1 MEEKKSFKISLSTFF
16 LIIAIIIIIIMAIYI
31 CIDKSNSNKEVSSL
45 EANATNMQ
53 AKIDDLQEKID
64 SISNIVD
71 TNSISEDNS
80 TTTSYNTTN
89 STENNSINST
99 SSNLSNNTTNENSQ
113 NTENSDLIGTWN
125 TVSAVNTSTWNY
137 IDNLTEVF
145 GSSYITYGSSLKL
158 NSDGSFIDS
167 IYPITSGE
175 ESTTGTYT
183 INKSYYVSGDRVIIL
198 NYSDGKQKIFK
209 VIYEKENIPSLM
221 MDVSAGEAYQFNMEK
236 Q

>member
-1 MEEKKSFKISLSTFF
+1 MEKKESFKISLSTFF

-31 CIDKSNSNKEVSSL
+31 CIEKSDSNKEVASL
-45 EANATNMQ
+45 EANAINM
-53 AKIDDLQEKID
+53 QEKID

-71 TNSISEDNS
+71 NNSISEDNS

-89 STENNSINST
+89 TTENNSINST
-99 SSNLSNNTTNENSQ
+99 SSNLSNNTKNENSQ

-137 IDNLTEVF
+137 TDNLTEVF